1 MPAPDDARPRAYAL
15 LGRLYLG
22 GPTPEVLPILR
33 AVPGLA
39 ETLGGSLDA
48 DAAAADHHHVLGHS
62 IRPYASVFLDAE
74 GRFGG
79 RATEHAHAFFR
90 EGGADDPR
98 ADEPP
103 DHLGRALGFLG
114 HLAAT
119 GRLALLR
126 RFLDA
131 HLLGWLPPLTCALER
146 QPHPFYAALGA
157 LTRDLVLD
165 HRVDL
170 DPAPAADPLPLPPPP
185 ALLDD
190 ARAGLKD
197 IAAYLATPAWS
208 GLYLSRDDLAALGR
222 ATTLPT
228 GFGPRSLL
236 LANLLRSAAT
246 YDALPPLLDG
256 IRAHLA
262 AWRAYF
268 DGLPPLPVLGPIR
281 AAWQARLDGTDA
293 LLARLHAAGL
303 EAPDS

>member
-15 LGRLYLG
+15 LGSLYLG
-22 GPTPEVLPILR
+22 GPTADVVPILR

-39 ETLGGSLDA
+39 EALGPLDA
-48 DAAAADHHHVLGHS
+48 DASAADHHHVVRHS
-62 IRPYASVFLDAE
+62 ILPYASVFLDAD
-74 GRFGG
+74 GRLGG
-79 RATEHAHAFFR
+79 RATDHAHAFFQ
-90 EGGADDPR
+90 EGRMDDPQ

-114 HLAAT
+114 HLDAT
-119 GRLALLR
+119 GHTALLR

-131 HLLGWLPPLTCALER
+131 HLLGWLPAVTCALER

-157 LTRDLVLD
+157 LTRDLVFD
-165 HRVDL
+165 HRADL
-170 DPAPAADPLPLPPPP
+170 GPAPAADPLPLPEPP
-185 ALLDD
+185 AVLDD

-197 IAAYLATPAWS
+197 IATYLATPAWS

-236 LANLLRSAAT
+236 LANLLRSAAA
-246 YDALPPLLDG
+246 YDGLPPLLDG
-256 IRAHLA
+256 IRAHLR

-268 DGLPPLPVLGPIR
+268 DDLPALPVLRPIR

-303 EAPDS
+303 AEPDP